1 MRASRCGE
9 KSSYWSTAN
18 VKATISRACARAS
31 ASLKAAPPRSLCAPA
46 LLSPKNS
53 RSFSTVREFFD
64 AKLGNPA
71 MPSANARARFER
83 APLIKLAAETLRVK
97 TSRPNEPTPSDG

>member
-1 MRASRCGE
+1 
-9 KSSYWSTAN
+9 
-18 VKATISRACARAS
+18 VKATISRACARAW

-64 AKLGNPA
+64 AKL
-71 MPSANARARFER
+71 R
-83 APLIKLAAETLRVK
+83 K
-97 TSRPNEPTPSDG
+97 TAKRHADAFASGRL